1 MSSDQ
6 LVLAAATAAFPTVTA
21 LVGILI
27 NNTRLSDCAKAVD
40 VRFSDTN
47 RRIDDMNRRVEDVH
61 RHIDDVKDILRGE
74 MFRMEQV
81 FDARLKHLEEHL

>member
-27 NNTRLSDCAKAVD
+27 NNARLTDFAKSVD
-40 VRFSDTN
+40 VRFA
-47 RRIDDMNRRVEDVH
+47 DMNRRVDDVH
-61 RHIDDVKDILRGE
+61 RRIDDAKDILRGV

>member
-6 LVLAAATAAFPTVTA
+6 LVLAAATAAFPTLTA

-27 NNTRLSDCAKAVD
+27 NNARLSDFARTID
-40 VRFSDTN
+40 VRFADTNRRIDQRIDDTN
-47 RRIDDMNRRVEDVH
+47 RRIDDA
-61 RHIDDVKDILRGE
+61 KDILRGV